1 MANSN
6 CKDEIRG
13 SIRLRCSQSA
23 VSNSAQDDG
32 WLLVGLKR
40 TGNGNSDSNSNDN
53 GHDNSNSNDSDNDN
67 SNGSD
72 NDNPNSNDNDHRKY
86 RDPSLR
92 SRMTT

>member
-1 MANSN
+1 MANSK

-40 TGNGNSDSNSNDN
+40 TGNGNSNDN
-53 GHDNSNSNDSDNDN
+53 GHDNSNDSDNDN

-72 NDNPNSNDNDHRKY
+72 NDNRNSNDNDHRKY